1 MPPKGSCWAWRA
13 ALQGRDDSV
22 RDQLVRA
29 CAREG
34 IRKLEAHLKEMAK

>member
-13 ALQGRDDSV
+13 ALQVRDNNV

-34 IRKLEAHLKEMAK
+34 IRKLELYLQEVAK